1 MKKQAKRLLGLFL
14 GVLLIGSMG
23 AVAQE
28 IPTYDPTITYGNPD
42 IPYGPMVAGLI
53 RVPVSLED
61 PGLSGELVV
70 YTPENSYPC
79 IDTLLVL
86 GPDGSTAEDMAAKS
100 EWQTVADAEEICVVY
115 AEAPEGKWNIADPT
129 KDIAFLKS
137 ALRDYVGNKLFVD
150 WNERA
155 LYAVG
160 YGEGGTMVN
169 ELAMSYPSM
178 FAGIVSIGG
187 SAVSNEFMDATGKAG
202 STPYIEAG
210 NTDGP
215 LAQFPNNSI
224 PVPAWIINCGEES
237 ANTAVV
243 DYWKAANKVVD
254 ESLTNAYGKVYQADK
269 LTTDQMNNE
278 QPVAE
283 VWVSDNADALKYSAD
298 FNSAIWTKFLSRVRR
313 LVGDPGG
320 SLRKAFEPEDLGMKK
335 ISLDVDGLKREF
347 YVYTPTTY
355 TGQEKL
361 PLVVCLH
368 GYTSTAR
375 AFTSD
380 TEWWRVAENR
390 NFLCVFVQAYPHEGF
405 PSNVYN
411 LPRWISNNTSE
422 GFGFGLGDD
431 EKKKADFDYIRAVVE
446 YLDEHYAVDTSR
458 RYVTG
463 HSNGGLMT
471 CAIAD
476 AMPELFAAAAPVSG
490 MDVCCGNDPTIFS
503 DKILMPMYGLAGDH
517 DFFGTGFEGNEALES
532 QLSKWSA
539 INSIQEGTSLRTRV
553 QNGRYDTVSLYGNGI
568 APLVKFS
575 FVKDSPHAYFPE
587 LAWKVWDEFFSKY
600 TRNKDLT
607 ISYEGIVVG

>member
-1 MKKQAKRLLGLFL
+1 
-14 GVLLIGSMG
+14 
-23 AVAQE
+23 
-28 IPTYDPTITYGNPD
+28 
-42 IPYGPMVAGLI
+42 MV
-53 RVPVSLED
+53 E
-61 PGLSGELVV
+61 
-70 YTPENSYPC
+70 
-79 IDTLLVL
+79 
-86 GPDGSTAEDMAAKS
+86 
-100 EWQTVADAEEICVVY
+100 
-115 AEAPEGKWNIADPT
+115 
-129 KDIAFLKS
+129 
-137 ALRDYVGNKLFVD
+137 
-150 WNERA
+150 
-155 LYAVG
+155 
-160 YGEGGTMVN
+160 
-169 ELAMSYPSM
+169 
-178 FAGIVSIGG
+178 
-187 SAVSNEFMDATGKAG
+187 
-202 STPYIEAG
+202 
-210 NTDGP
+210 
-215 LAQFPNNSI
+215 
-224 PVPAWIINCGEES
+224 
-237 ANTAVV
+237 
-243 DYWKAANKVVD
+243 YWKRANDVVD
-254 ESLTNAYGKVYQADK
+254 EGLTNEFGLVFQADK
-269 LTTDQMNNE
+269 VTVSQLINE
-278 QPVAE
+278 QPIAE
-283 VWVSDNADALKYSAD
+283 VWVSEDARALTYDAQY
-298 FNSAIWTKFLSRVRR
+298 NSDIWVKFLSRVRR
-313 LVGDPGG
+313 FVGDPGG
-320 SLRKAFEPEDLGMKK
+320 SLRAAFEPEDLGMVKHS
-335 ISLDVDGLKREF
+335 IDVDGLERQF

-539 INSIQEGTSLRTRV
+539 MNSIQEGTSLRTRV

-600 TRNKDLT
+600 TRNEDLT
-607 ISYEGIVVG
+607 LSYEGVVVG